1 MDNVETAQNENRGT
15 DMKWKKSEL
24 IAIGLFGIV
33 AVVALIAIVRIFCEY
48 AIGKATYT
56 GLEQYV
62 FLPEEQDGAAPA
74 KGEQADSSYAEQK
87 EQDNTSEMESSTG
100 EQVVYY
106 GESPQVNFAAL
117 RDKNSDVIAWIYG
130 PGTVINYPVVQGTD
144 NEFYLTHMFD
154 GRENK
159 CGSIFM
165 DSLNESDFSNANSV
179 LHGHHMKNGTMFAS
193 LMKYES
199 QSYFDSH
206 PVFWLTTPEKSY
218 RVEIFSG
225 FVTSTDSEVWQL
237 SFATEEEHQ
246 KWLDKMVANSAFE
259 SEIKPSVDDHIL
271 TLSTC
276 SYEYDDA
283 RFVVL
288 GILR

>member
-1 MDNVETAQNENRGT
+1 
-15 DMKWKKSEL
+15 MKWKKSEL
-24 IAIGLFGIV
+24 IALSLFGVV
-33 AVVALIAIVRIFCEY
+33 AIVALIAIIGIFLEY
-48 AIGKATYT
+48 AIGKSTYE

-62 FLPEEQDGAAPA
+62 FLPEEQNRVTPA
-74 KGEQADSSYAEQK
+74 KEEDTKPSHTEQNKNSSISETADSTE
-87 EQDNTSEMESSTG
+87 
-100 EQVVYY
+100 EQVIYY
-106 GESPQVNFAAL
+106 GESPQVDFAAL
-117 RDKNSDVIAWIYG
+117 RSKNSDVIGWIYG
-130 PGTVINYPVVQGTD
+130 PGTVINYPVVKGTD

-199 QSYFDSH
+199 QSYYDSH

-225 FVTSTDSEVWQL
+225 FVTSVDSEVWQL

-246 KWLDKMVANSAFE
+246 KWLDKMEADSAFE
-259 SEIKPSVDDHIL
+259 SEIKPSVNDHIL